1 MRSVSLKSGRCL
13 LLVLLA
19 ASLSMCCFGG
29 VVFAKGTPVTSKS
42 LKNDD
47 SKWISS
53 EAKQEQGVF
62 DNLVDKN
69 KRKPA
74 ATPVALADSSPYAT
88 TNPQAN
94 AASDPSASGSSEGGS
109 GWVWAILASL
119 FVVGGGLTCF
129 GYYWSNMRRV
139 ASW

>member
-1 MRSVSLKSGRCL
+1 MRV
-13 LLVLLA
+13 LLVA
-19 ASLSMCCFGG
+19 AISMCSSGG

-69 KRKPA
+69 KRKSAVTPA
-74 ATPVALADSSPYAT
+74 ALADSSPYGA

-94 AASDPSASGSSEGGS
+94 AASDPSASGSTNEGGS